1 MQQTFV
7 RSQVPDLVGLT
18 RRQVTY
24 LAEQGLV
31 GPSVRG
37 PSGRGSPTIYS
48 YEDLRRL
55 AALAALGRLAAGEI
69 LLGQARKALAALE
82 QLAEGPWEGQLLVI
96 DTELAYTIPAGE
108 LRAVLE
114 HQGELVVVDLG
125 RIERALGV
133 QLRRHSLR
141 AA

>member
-1 MQQTFV
+1 MQPTFT
-7 RSQVPDLVGLT
+7 RSQVPGLAGLT
-18 RRQVTY
+18 QRQVEY

-31 GPSVRG
+31 EPSVRG

-55 AALAALGRLAAGEI
+55 AVLAALGRLAGGEI
-69 LLGQARKALAALE
+69 MLRQARLALAALGP
-82 QLAEGPWEGQLLVI
+82 LAERPWEGQLMVI
-96 DTELAYTIPAGE
+96 DRELGYTIPSGE

-114 HQGELVVVDLG
+114 HQGELVVVDLA

-133 QLRRHSLR
+133 QMRRHGLR